1 MYVIIKSE
9 NISEE
14 AQLMEELIN
23 YYHFDRD
30 QWRQFYSNDRIEI
43 SQNSLNQIKAF
54 SDRISVRD
62 VDEVYLPLTKLIKL
76 RYQQYL
82 NWQEEKTDFLHLPQK
97 RVPFILGI
105 AGSVAVG
112 KSTSAR
118 LLAKLLEKFLPD
130 AKVDLITTDGF
141 LYPNQVLKDKEIM
154 NRKGFPESYD
164 MEKLLTFLNDLK
176 AGVDSVQL
184 PVYSHQ
190 IYDIVPDEMQTLEK
204 PDVLIVEG
212 INTLQ
217 LPSNELLYIS
227 DFFDFS
233 LYVDADP
240 RLIEQWFLERFGMLL
255 DSAFKDPTNYY
266 YSLAI
271 GDRNVAFEHAK
282 KIWREIDYTNLREFI
297 LPTRNRADVI
307 LHKTKHHQIDDIYL
321 RK

>member
-62 VDEVYLPLTKLIKL
+62 VDEVFLPLTKLIKL

-82 NWQEEKTDFLHLPQK
+82 NWQEEKTDFLKLPQK

>member
-62 VDEVYLPLTKLIKL
+62 VDEVFLPLTKLIKL

-82 NWQEEKTDFLHLPQK
+82 NWQEEKTDFLQLPQK

-255 DSAFKDPTNYY
+255 DSAFKYPTNYY